1 MGLSGLD
8 REGAQVTTNKSSFSL
23 GDLVRI
29 LNVPDQ
35 PKHIRDLAGKT
46 GLVVEE
52 HHESDHFGK
61 YVRYSVV
68 ISGKIRR
75 GFHHLDMEAVNE
87 LQ

>member
-1 MGLSGLD
+1 M
-8 REGAQVTTNKSSFSL
+8 TTNKSSFSL

-35 PKHIRDLAGKT
+35 PKHIRDLAGQT